1 MEKLFFSKDNFRI
14 IYGILQKK
22 INDTL
27 SYDINNSQEF
37 NKELVNIMKTVY
49 QQRGTFNTPAN
60 ISNIDMSR
68 FLSQKVINVANHYFN
83 DSIKKNNKM
92 VNKIYLKLIMKREL
106 QQAGN
111 RINQLSGNPR
121 LLILYQSD
129 VNSSY
134 ESIIKRLNNDYTKPH
149 LQIYLFQKKSIQ
161 MSQTSK
167 RFEEISNNRQQ
178 EYETVNSTSNMNT
191 QQVY

>member
-1 MEKLFFSKDNFRI
+1 MEYF
-14 IYGILQKK
+14 KK

-83 DSIKKNNKM
+83 DSIKNNKM
-92 VNKIYLKLIMKREL
+92 VKQNIPEIDNMKREL

-111 RINQLSGNPR
+111 RINQLSDRPQASN
-121 LLILYQSD
+121 LISQSD
-129 VNSSY
+129 VNS
-134 ESIIKRLNNDYTKPH
+134 
-149 LQIYLFQKKSIQ
+149 
-161 MSQTSK
+161 
-167 RFEEISNNRQQ
+167 
-178 EYETVNSTSNMNT
+178 
-191 QQVY
+191 